1 MGKFR
6 PFCSVSLAIGRDAAG
21 AGNGVRIMA
30 TKLERERLRKD
41 IGADENSLTNT
52 DADEIFT
59 EAGEEYTAAGQIK
72 AAARVIAI
80 QRLLASSA
88 KMASY
93 KQNQSS
99 ENLSDIFGHL
109 ESLLAYWDGQ
119 ISKATSSGQSSA
131 NFGRT
136 RVIPRRIVEF
146 PDA

>member
-1 MGKFR
+1 
-6 PFCSVSLAIGRDAAG
+6 
-21 AGNGVRIMA
+21 MA
-30 TKLERERLRKD
+30 TELERERLRKD

-109 ESLLAYWDGQ
+109 ERLLAYWDGQ
-119 ISKATSSGQSSA
+119 IGKATSSGQPSA
-131 NFGRT
+131 KFGRT
-136 RVIPRRIVEF
+136 RRIPRHIAEF